1 MIMAKSNS
9 ASMRGDAN
17 KTGVGIKIVLAVV
30 AVLCAAALVYT
41 ICDASGLLARNTTAM
56 TVGSDKISANELNQY
71 YVAARNSYLNNYGST
86 LQQYGY
92 DIYSSTFDSTVCLF
106 DTSRTWKEYFLDSAK
121 ASAEQISVL
130 CQKAEQEGFATV
142 DDCADEVAD
151 YVASME
157 TEANTYGL
165 TLKQYLSK
173 VFGNGTRLADAEH
186 YYAKRA
192 LGAKYME
199 HLLEGFGITSDDVQ
213 DYFEENKDDYMM
225 AGYYRYNISYTEDT
239 KASEEAKAQ
248 DILNALAADG
258 SNFDETAKSYDT
270 ESTWST
276 YYTETA
282 LSSFGDDVVSAWLQD
297 SRKAGDMDVLD
308 DEDNSRL
315 SVVLYVDEHI
325 SDDYTVAVRHILIK
339 ASDDA
344 GFADA
349 KKKAEDILAE
359 WKAGEATEA
368 SFGELAAQYSED
380 GNAADGGLY
389 TDIYQGQMVANFD
402 AWCFDESRK
411 PGDTGIVLT
420 DYGYHVMYFVENEGL
435 SYLSEIQSKLENDA
449 FSKWYSEN
457 SVDFPVTVNKLGTAV
472 M

>member
-1 MIMAKSNS
+1 
-9 ASMRGDAN
+9 
-17 KTGVGIKIVLAVV
+17 
-30 AVLCAAALVYT
+30 
-41 ICDASGLLARNTTAM
+41 
-56 TVGSDKISANELNQY
+56 
-71 YVAARNSYLNNYGST
+71 
-86 LQQYGY
+86 
-92 DIYSSTFDSTVCLF
+92 
-106 DTSRTWKEYFLDSAK
+106 
-121 ASAEQISVL
+121 
-130 CQKAEQEGFATV
+130 
-142 DDCADEVAD
+142 
-151 YVASME
+151 
-157 TEANTYGL
+157 
-165 TLKQYLSK
+165 
-173 VFGNGTRLADAEH
+173 
-186 YYAKRA
+186 
-192 LGAKYME
+192 
-199 HLLEGFGITSDDVQ
+199 
-213 DYFEENKDDYMM
+213 MM